1 MSLLEASTS
10 HVAGGRMRG
19 ASQSDK
25 EDRLSWELPG
35 FFNKYLVKVCD
46 ESGTTLGAVVT
57 TENKVEKKKIHPGV
71 VGTLLF

>member
-1 MSLLEASTS
+1 
-10 HVAGGRMRG
+10 MRG

-57 TENKVEKKKIHPGV
+57 TENKVEKKKNPPWSGRHFTFLISKLNFIV
-71 VGTLLF
+71 LIEV